1 MVTRYANE
9 IVTLEPL
16 KEDIDDILSSHLL
29 SMQALRDKQTR
40 EKEQIRQSL
49 ANKRQRLLKR
59 AECDQTKV
67 MEGQGHDGS
76 RNHAN
81 QHGTTKVVLFKGEQ
95 RSGLNRPKM
104 ANKHIEGQGHTVD
117 GRGHA
122 GVGITESLYP
132 RLDMYEGEQ
141 RGCNVSRVSV
151 RDDGSDD
158 SNEWKQKNTGH
169 TGIEVWMNGVTSL
182 EDDTAPVT
190 SHDTGPSQVNSSVE
204 AEDWAVKHP
213 HFIERCY
220 STDNNDIKVRML
232 DDDIMN
238 VRNNNLRYVM
248 ILTHH

>member
-67 MEGQGHDGS
+67 
-76 RNHAN
+76 
-81 QHGTTKVVLFKGEQ
+81 
-95 RSGLNRPKM
+95 
-104 ANKHIEGQGHTVD
+104 IEGQGHTVD

-141 RGCNVSRVSV
+141 RGCNVSRVFV

-158 SNEWKQKNTGH
+158 SNEWKQKNTGNLPLPNTGH
-169 TGIEVWMNGVTSL
+169 TGIEVWTNGVTSL

-190 SHDTGPSQVNSSVE
+190 SHDAGPSHINCSVE
-204 AEDWAVKHP
+204 ADDWAAKHP

-248 ILTHH
+248 IFTHH